1 MRDVGTDGISG
12 QFEIGKALKNKVFK
26 NKFVQIITLAFG
38 IACQGGCSKSDRN
51 HSSPQSRLNDTGIT
65 WSAGYP
71 RGVNDDC
78 NAAVDPES
86 PPEKAVIQGDI
97 LSQQDCKHGR
107 DVSDGNDANGAAGFI
122 FRKIGEKGQVLSADA
137 QTWHCVLDEITGLAW
152 EIKQPGDGVYGNR
165 GLHDA
170 DDVYTWYNP
179 KRGINGGA
187 IGDWNSR
194 YAQCTGYV
202 EGQPTTYCNIEEFV
216 SRINRQGL
224 CGFNDW
230 RVPTLTELATLVNFG
245 RSSPAVDTA
254 YFPNAKGGFYWSHSP
269 DAKLEE
275 RAWAV
280 NFQFG
285 YSAPMPRNNGR
296 HVRLVREWNTGPD
309 KIDWDSGA
317 E

>member
-1 MRDVGTDGISG
+1 MFKID
-12 QFEIGKALKNKVFK
+12 NVFK
-26 NKFVQIITLAFG
+26 NKVAQITALAVA
-38 IACQGGCSKSDRN
+38 IASQGGCSKSDRD
-51 HSSPQSRLNDTGIT
+51 HSSPQSRLNDTGII
-65 WSAGYP
+65 WGADYP

-78 NAAVDPES
+78 SASVTPERRAGGGTN
-86 PPEKAVIQGDI
+86 EGDI
-97 LSQQDCKHGR
+97 LNQQDCKHGR
-107 DVSDGNDANGAAGFI
+107 DVTAGDDADGAAGFV
-122 FRKIGEKGQVLSADA
+122 FRKIGDKGELLPADA

-152 EIKQPGDGVYGNR
+152 EVKQPGDGVYGNR

-170 DDVYTWYNP
+170 DDVFTWYNP
-179 KRGINGGA
+179 NKSANGGA
-187 IGDWNSR
+187 IGDWNRR

-216 SRINRQGL
+216 SRVNRRGF

-230 RVPTLTELATLVNFG
+230 RLPTLTELASLVNFG
-245 RSSPAVDTA
+245 RTSPAVDTA
-254 YFPNAKGGFYWSHSP
+254 YFPNTKGFYWSHSP

-285 YSAPMPRNNGR
+285 YSAPMPRDNGH
-296 HVRLVREWNTGPD
+296 HVRLVRDWNAESD
-309 KIDWDSGA
+309 KIDSGA